1 MEKTGII
8 FFVKEILSII
18 IISLFGVVG
27 VIFTVLYI
35 NTFNIYPEQHRTAI
49 VSICVAIITILTIV
63 TITFMRNKK
72 SFIYKLFYLVIACLS
87 LTMLSLYFLSVS
99 GFLDRINSVDEFRRY
114 IQSFGSYA
122 VILFVVLQFLQVV
135 ILPIPSF
142 ITVGA
147 GVLLFGPFL
156 GSIYSSIGI
165 IIGSIVAY
173 YIGRIFGVKVVKWL
187 VGEQAL
193 NKALKMIKGKDK
205 VVLIFMFLFPF
216 FPDDVLCF
224 IAGITTI
231 MPSYFIPMII
241 VVRLITVFISSY
253 SMNNSIIPYNTWWG
267 IVLWIIFIILTIVA
281 TILICKYGDKIQL
294 KFKKQKRR

>member
-1 MEKTGII
+1 MGKTGII
-8 FFVKEILSII
+8 FFIKEILSII

-35 NTFNIYPEQHRTAI
+35 STFNISPEQYRTALI
-49 VSICVAIITILTIV
+49 SICVAIITILTIV

-99 GFLDRINSVDEFRRY
+99 GFLDRINSIDEFRQY

-173 YIGRIFGVKVVKWL
+173 FTGRIFGVKVVKWL

-294 KFKKQKRR
+294 KFKKKKHR